1 MTAFLRLAERIPRRW
16 ISLLYWGLPPL
27 LCLTVYWYGLRSWF
41 LGDDFLWLGIEGRIR
56 AGSSFWY
63 EVFQPTQHGTFRP
76 LSERLFFLV
85 FHWAFG
91 LHALPYHALFF
102 ATFFANLALLASVL
116 QRLTGSRAVGF
127 WAAVFWTVNPAMAMA
142 MTWSSAY
149 MQILCGFFLLLEFHF
164 LLRHIETGQ
173 WRYYAA
179 QAAVFVAGF
188 LVLETNV
195 VYPLIA
201 LGYTVLFARKYVL
214 RTLPLLLVSL
224 VYVVLHLAL
233 APNRTGGYYALLI
246 DWQIPAT
253 FWAYWRDAVS
263 PPQAAV
269 LLHLPRKLV
278 PTGIRVMTLAL
289 GAFLLWEIVRKRFLA
304 VVLFSWFALLLAPV
318 LPLRG
323 HFLYYYLTLP
333 LMGLS
338 AFGGYAFWRGWT
350 SGGLWRLATAVL
362 AAEFVLVS
370 APTARQLTHAQYQL
384 TLEAR
389 DFLSEVAE
397 VSRSQPGKTI
407 LLSGVTDGLFQR
419 VIVNNPFPLVGA
431 DHVYLVPEARTQ
443 LTPVL
448 NNNWED
454 SILPAMPT
462 REDLDQRR
470 FVVLAVDRHMEDI
483 TESWARTALTRPV
496 LPPHRINL
504 ASQLVAAL
512 LGEGWHV
519 SEETHRW
526 MGKRAALRIGAPTHE
541 GAKLLLDG
549 GCATEQVRQGPLQIR
564 VSVNGVPL
572 PAASVASCGGENFAL
587 ALDLP
592 PGLTHRTWLDI
603 VVEVDRVHR
612 PPGDQRE
619 LGLAFGT
626 LAVR

>member
-16 ISLLYWGLPPL
+16 IDLLYWGLPPL

-116 QRLTGSRAVGF
+116 RRLTGSRAVGF

-149 MQILCGFFLLLEFHF
+149 MQILCGFFLLLAFHF

-179 QAAVFVAGF
+179 QAGVFVAGF
-188 LVLETNV
+188 FVLETNV

-201 LGYTVLFARKYVL
+201 LGYTAFFARKYVL

-224 VYVVLHLAL
+224 VYAVLHLVL
-233 APNRTGGYYALLI
+233 APNRTGGYYALRF

-253 FWAYWRDAVS
+253 LWAYWRDAVS

-289 GAFLLWEIVRKRFLA
+289 GAFLLWETARKRFLA

-318 LPLRG
+318 LLLRG

-333 LMGLS
+333 LMGLA

-350 SGGLWRLATAVL
+350 SGGLWRVAAAVL

-370 APTARQLTHAQYQL
+370 VPTARQLTYAQYQL
-384 TLEAR
+384 TVEAR
-389 DFLSEVAE
+389 DF
-397 VSRSQPGKTI
+397 VS
-407 LLSGVTDGLFQR
+407 
-419 VIVNNPFPLVGA
+419 A
-431 DHVYLVPEARTQ
+431 
-443 LTPVL
+443 
-448 NNNWED
+448 
-454 SILPAMPT
+454 
-462 REDLDQRR
+462 
-470 FVVLAVDRHMEDI
+470 
-483 TESWARTALTRPV
+483 
-496 LPPHRINL
+496 
-504 ASQLVAAL
+504 
-512 LGEGWHV
+512 
-519 SEETHRW
+519 
-526 MGKRAALRIGAPTHE
+526 
-541 GAKLLLDG
+541 
-549 GCATEQVRQGPLQIR
+549 GCQG
-564 VSVNGVPL
+564 
-572 PAASVASCGGENFAL
+572 
-587 ALDLP
+587 
-592 PGLTHRTWLDI
+592 
-603 VVEVDRVHR
+603 
-612 PPGDQRE
+612 
-619 LGLAFGT
+619 
-626 LAVR
+626 